1 MAFKVALIGYGYW
14 GPKLARNIQNSN
26 NFEINHIIDKSKKN
40 LEIAKRS
47 FPLSKV
53 STNFKDIDKDKIDLV
68 VISTP
73 TKTHYQLTKYFL
85 KYSNVLVEKPL
96 ALKLKDV
103 KNLEF
108 LSKKS
113 KYKLFVDY
121 PFIFSGSIN
130 YIKKILKNKKYGKLI
145 EIESFRE
152 QAPIRTDAD
161 VVWDLGVHDI
171 SILRYLLNL
180 NPNKV
185 RSIKYNTIKTTQKD
199 TAYINLEYKNDLKVF
214 IKNSWI
220 SPIKIR
226 IMKFKFEKGI
236 IICDENEPI
245 YKLKVFTKKEKS
257 SLVYK
262 LELPEIDLSEP
273 LFNLI
278 NYVGKSIQDNNNSIF
293 KNNFNIDVTKVLEKI
308 YNDKIS

>member
-47 FPLSKV
+47 FPLSKF

-278 NYVGKSIQDNNNSIF
+278 NYVGKSIQDNNNPIF
-293 KNNFNIDVTKVLEKI
+293 KNNFNIDVTNVLEKI